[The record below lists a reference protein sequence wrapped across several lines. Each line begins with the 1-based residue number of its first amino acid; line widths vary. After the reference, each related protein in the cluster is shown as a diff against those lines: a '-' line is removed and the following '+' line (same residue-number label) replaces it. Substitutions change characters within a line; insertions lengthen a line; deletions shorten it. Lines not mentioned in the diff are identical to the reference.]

1 MENTLRERN
10 QKRYSV
16 FRRIYDISMSILF
29 LGVGL
34 AVFFIEKLGM
44 DLVFTAEPIYRN
56 LFGSICL
63 LYGAFRLY
71 RGIKQDY

>member
-1 MENTLRERN
+1 MENAYRERN
-10 QKRYSV
+10 QKRYIL
-16 FRRIYDISMSILF
+16 FRRIKDISMSTLF
-29 LGVGL
+29 LGVGF

-44 DLVFTAEPIYRN
+44 DLVFTAEPVYRN
-56 LFGSICL
+56 FFGSICL

>member
-1 MENTLRERN
+1 MENTFRERN
-10 QKRYSV
+10 QKRYSI
-16 FRRIYDISMSILF
+16 FRRIYDISMSLLF

-34 AVFFIEKLGM
+34 AVFFIEKFGM
-44 DLVFTAEPIYRN
+44 DLVFTAEPVYRN
-56 LFGSICL
+56 FFGSICM